1 MYSQPRSPSN
11 ISFYAEDIKVLVFCL
26 AAFLCDVYTRGLLA
40 FVQSSASIHIPSR
53 IRSALLSLVLS
64 AEELISAPTALA
76 FKHGLPFL
84 PTHVSFFF
92 TLGRPADVTCRIYV
106 PKLTMRSQCFET
118 SRQGLPNPV

>member
-40 FVQSSASIHIPSR
+40 FVQSSASIHR

-84 PTHVSFFF
+84 PTHVSFVHSG
-92 TLGRPADVTCRIYV
+92 TTR
-106 PKLTMRSQCFET
+106 
-118 SRQGLPNPV
+118 